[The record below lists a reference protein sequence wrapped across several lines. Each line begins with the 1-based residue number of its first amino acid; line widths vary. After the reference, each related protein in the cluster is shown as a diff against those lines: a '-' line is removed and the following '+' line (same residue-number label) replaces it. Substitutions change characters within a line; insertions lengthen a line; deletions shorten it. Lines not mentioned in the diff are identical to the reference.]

1 MAEDLME
8 TVVPELV
15 EEGQYVVVFR
25 AEPGRIIENLS
36 GLKEWLDT
44 QMEPYKDFQLTES
57 NLKEAKSIRAKLNKT
72 KEQLETERKRLHDE
86 YEKEYTDFYE
96 RYKNTLSKINDF
108 IKKLGDG
115 IKTAED
121 AAKAAKRNSL
131 IRFIQEEAKTL
142 YGETLLVKMEKPEVL
157 SWFIDPKWLLSSS
170 TTTSV
175 QLAVREKLNQVQ
187 RDYDCILKDA
197 PYPSALDAYNRTGS
211 LSAAFEA
218 RRREEAL
225 KAEMNPQP
233 APVAAPAP
241 EAAPA
246 PVEQLQ
252 TQADP
257 QKSEEGDFTF
267 DGKKLTFILP
277 ENIPPEKSKT
287 VKLRPITLIGPK
299 WALLFV
305 RKVVYPALG
314 ITVEKKE
321 GKVKGRKGQETVVT
335 DLPGIYSLSPYT
347 LEEVVSRNYIL
358 HDNPDVII
366 DLVDATNI
374 DAHRREELER
384 AASRRGLGVTEHHAD
399 LLA

>member
-8 TVVPELV
+8 TVVPEVV

-96 RYKNTLSKINDF
+96 RYKNTLSEINDF

-175 QLAVREKLNQVQ
+175 QLAVREKLNQAQ

-233 APVAAPAP
+233 APASAPAP

-246 PVEQLQ
+246 PVEQPQAQ
-252 TQADP
+252 TNP

-321 GKVKGRKGQETVVT
+321 G
-335 DLPGIYSLSPYT
+335 
-347 LEEVVSRNYIL
+347 EER
-358 HDNPDVII
+358 
-366 DLVDATNI
+366 
-374 DAHRREELER
+374 
-384 AASRRGLGVTEHHAD
+384 
-399 LLA
+399 

>member
-8 TVVPELV
+8 TVVPEVV

-96 RYKNTLSKINDF
+96 RYKNTLSEINDF

-115 IKTAED
+115 IKTAEE
-121 AAKAAKRNSL
+121 AAKAAKKNSL
-131 IRFIQEEAKTL
+131 IRYIQDEAKSL
-142 YGETLLVKMEKPEVL
+142 YGEALLIKMEKPEVL
-157 SWFIDPKWLLSSS
+157 AWFIDPKWLLSSA

-218 RRREEAL
+218 RRKEEAL
-225 KAEMNPQP
+225 KAEMD
-233 APVAAPAP
+233 AKKAATAPAP
-241 EAAPA
+241 EPA
-246 PVEQLQ
+246 PVPQQ
-252 TQADP
+252 TESAKADD
-257 QKSEEGDFTF
+257 GDFSF
-267 DGKKLTFILP
+267 DGKTLSFNLP
-277 ENIPPEKSKT
+277 ENIPADKSKV

-299 WALLFV
+299 WALIFV
-305 RKVVYPALG
+305 RKVIYPALG
-314 ITVEKKE
+314 IQVEKKE
-321 GKVKGRKGQETVVT
+321 GEDK
-335 DLPGIYSLSPYT
+335 
-347 LEEVVSRNYIL
+347 
-358 HDNPDVII
+358 
-366 DLVDATNI
+366 
-374 DAHRREELER
+374 
-384 AASRRGLGVTEHHAD
+384 
-399 LLA
+399 

>member
-8 TVVPELV
+8 TVVPEVV

-57 NLKEAKSIRAKLNKT
+57 NLKEAKAIRAKLNKT

-96 RYKNTLSKINDF
+96 RYKKALSSINAF
-108 IKKLGDG
+108 ITKLSDG

-121 AAKAAKRNSL
+121 AAKAAKKNSL

-157 SWFIDPKWLLSSS
+157 SWFVDPKWLLSSS

-197 PYPSALDAYNRTGS
+197 PYPSALDAYNKTGS

-233 APVAAPAP
+233 APAAAPAP

-246 PVEQLQ
+246 PAEQPQ
-252 TQADP
+252 TETDL
-257 QKSEEGDFTF
+257 QKSEEGDFSF
-267 DGKKLTFILP
+267 DGKTLSFIFP

-321 GKVKGRKGQETVVT
+321 G
-335 DLPGIYSLSPYT
+335 
-347 LEEVVSRNYIL
+347 EEK
-358 HDNPDVII
+358 
-366 DLVDATNI
+366 
-374 DAHRREELER
+374 
-384 AASRRGLGVTEHHAD
+384 
-399 LLA
+399 

>member
-8 TVVPELV
+8 TVVPEVV

-36 GLKEWLDT
+36 GLKEWLDA

-57 NLKEAKSIRAKLNKT
+57 NLKEAKAIRAKLNKT

-96 RYKNTLSKINDF
+96 RYKNTLSEINDF

-121 AAKAAKRNSL
+121 AAKVAKRNSL

-157 SWFIDPKWLLSSS
+157 SWFIEPKWLLSSS

-233 APVAAPAP
+233 APAAAPAP
-241 EAAPA
+241 ETASVPA
-246 PVEQLQ
+246 EQPQ
-252 TQADP
+252 IQADP

-277 ENIPPEKSKT
+277 ENIPSEKSKT

-321 GKVKGRKGQETVVT
+321 G
-335 DLPGIYSLSPYT
+335 
-347 LEEVVSRNYIL
+347 EEK
-358 HDNPDVII
+358 
-366 DLVDATNI
+366 
-374 DAHRREELER
+374 
-384 AASRRGLGVTEHHAD
+384 
-399 LLA
+399 

>member
-8 TVVPELV
+8 TVVPEVV

-57 NLKEAKSIRAKLNKT
+57 NLKEAKAIRAKLNKT

-96 RYKNTLSKINDF
+96 RYKNTLSEINDF

-121 AAKAAKRNSL
+121 AAKAAKKNSL

-157 SWFIDPKWLLSSS
+157 SWFVDPKWLLSSS

-197 PYPSALDAYNRTGS
+197 PYPSALDAYNKTGS

-218 RRREEAL
+218 RRKEEAL

-233 APVAAPAP
+233 APA
-241 EAAPA
+241 
-246 PVEQLQ
+246 EQPQ

-321 GKVKGRKGQETVVT
+321 G
-335 DLPGIYSLSPYT
+335 
-347 LEEVVSRNYIL
+347 EEK
-358 HDNPDVII
+358 
-366 DLVDATNI
+366 
-374 DAHRREELER
+374 
-384 AASRRGLGVTEHHAD
+384 
-399 LLA
+399 

>member
-8 TVVPELV
+8 TVVPEVV

-57 NLKEAKSIRAKLNKT
+57 NLKEAKAIRAKLNKT

-96 RYKNTLSKINDF
+96 RYKKALSSINAF
-108 IKKLGDG
+108 ITKLSDG

-121 AAKAAKRNSL
+121 AAKTAKKNAL
-131 IRFIQEEAKTL
+131 IRFIQEEAKSL
-142 YGETLLVKMEKPEVL
+142 YGEALLIKMEKPEVL

-233 APVAAPAP
+233 APAVAPAP

-246 PVEQLQ
+246 PAEQPQ
-252 TQADP
+252 TETDL

-277 ENIPPEKSKT
+277 GNIPPEKSKT

-321 GKVKGRKGQETVVT
+321 G
-335 DLPGIYSLSPYT
+335 
-347 LEEVVSRNYIL
+347 EEK
-358 HDNPDVII
+358 
-366 DLVDATNI
+366 
-374 DAHRREELER
+374 
-384 AASRRGLGVTEHHAD
+384 
-399 LLA
+399 

>member
-1 MAEDLME
+1 MAEDLIE
-8 TVVPELV
+8 SVVPEV
-15 EEGQYVVVFR
+15 IEEGQYVVVFK

-96 RYKNTLSKINDF
+96 RYKNTLSEINDF

-121 AAKAAKRNSL
+121 AAKAAKKNSL

-157 SWFIDPKWLLSSS
+157 SWFIDSKWLLSSS

-233 APVAAPAP
+233 APAAAP
-241 EAAPA
+241 EPA
-246 PVEQLQ
+246 PVPQQ
-252 TQADP
+252 TESAKADD
-257 QKSEEGDFTF
+257 GDFSF
-267 DGKKLTFILP
+267 DGKTLSFNLP
-277 ENIPPEKSKT
+277 ENIPADKSKV

-299 WALLFV
+299 WALIFV
-305 RKVVYPALG
+305 RKVIYPALG
-314 ITVEKKE
+314 IQVEKKE
-321 GKVKGRKGQETVVT
+321 GEDK
-335 DLPGIYSLSPYT
+335 
-347 LEEVVSRNYIL
+347 
-358 HDNPDVII
+358 
-366 DLVDATNI
+366 
-374 DAHRREELER
+374 
-384 AASRRGLGVTEHHAD
+384 
-399 LLA
+399 

>member
-8 TVVPELV
+8 TVVPEVV

-57 NLKEAKSIRAKLNKT
+57 NLKEAKAIRAKLNKT

-96 RYKNTLSKINDF
+96 RYKKALSSINAF
-108 IKKLGDG
+108 ITKLSDG

-121 AAKAAKRNSL
+121 AAKTAKKNAL

-157 SWFIDPKWLLSSS
+157 SWFVDPKWLLSSS

-197 PYPSALDAYNRTGS
+197 PYPSALDAYNKTGS

-233 APVAAPAP
+233 APAAAPAP

-246 PVEQLQ
+246 PAEQPQ
-252 TQADP
+252 TETDL
-257 QKSEEGDFTF
+257 QKSEEGDFSF
-267 DGKKLTFILP
+267 DGKTLSFIFP

-321 GKVKGRKGQETVVT
+321 G
-335 DLPGIYSLSPYT
+335 
-347 LEEVVSRNYIL
+347 EEK
-358 HDNPDVII
+358 
-366 DLVDATNI
+366 
-374 DAHRREELER
+374 
-384 AASRRGLGVTEHHAD
+384 
-399 LLA
+399 

>member
-8 TVVPELV
+8 TVVPEVV

-44 QMEPYKDFQLTES
+44 QMEPYKSFQLTES
-57 NLKEAKSIRAKLNKT
+57 NLKEAKAIRAKLNKT

-96 RYKNTLSKINDF
+96 RYKNTLSEINDF
-108 IKKLGDG
+108 IKKLGDE

-233 APVAAPAP
+233 APAAAPAP

-246 PVEQLQ
+246 PAEQLQ

-321 GKVKGRKGQETVVT
+321 G
-335 DLPGIYSLSPYT
+335 
-347 LEEVVSRNYIL
+347 EEK
-358 HDNPDVII
+358 
-366 DLVDATNI
+366 
-374 DAHRREELER
+374 
-384 AASRRGLGVTEHHAD
+384 
-399 LLA
+399 